1 MSRQLIGRTLV
12 RLYPAEVRRA
22 RGNELVG
29 TLLDAG
35 DVSTLAFVA
44 NAASLARSGLWAR
57 AREELG
63 RPVGQLLVGAL
74 CWAAV
79 LIAMTELVEGVGA
92 GIFWDG
98 PFFSYGHDPQTII
111 DMYVLPVLI
120 LMLFTSGRNRTTGL
134 LGLLRVAMR
143 LHQSQLISLD
153 DFLILFPVQI
163 AGFGL
168 LTIRPRSIQFAG
180 RYLWAIPTAMWAFYW
195 LTLLGQHSGIGMMT
209 PVITAL
215 IFLPIAPS
223 LALGLGIDW
232 LLQGVGYLTAGG
244 DYYPLLTGEFL
255 ACLPVVVL
263 AVGVYRHAAT
273 TGSSVE

>member
-35 DVSTLAFVA
+35 DVSSVAFLT

-63 RPVGQLLVGAL
+63 RPVGQLLVGAF

-79 LIAMTELVEGVGA
+79 LMAMSDVVEGVGT
-92 GIFWDG
+92 GLFWGGSIFSFG
-98 PFFSYGHDPQTII
+98 NDPQTVI

-120 LMLFTSGRNRTTGL
+120 LALFTTGRNRTTGL

-143 LHQSQLISLD
+143 
-153 DFLILFPVQI
+153 
-163 AGFGL
+163 
-168 LTIRPRSIQFAG
+168 
-180 RYLWAIPTAMWAFYW
+180 RYLRRTRRENLRPLPKLRLLLSRWIASPAAPHHPPALRERRLVAQADPATAQA
-195 LTLLGQHSGIGMMT
+195 
-209 PVITAL
+209 
-215 IFLPIAPS
+215 
-223 LALGLGIDW
+223 
-232 LLQGVGYLTAGG
+232 
-244 DYYPLLTGEFL
+244 
-255 ACLPVVVL
+255 
-263 AVGVYRHAAT
+263 
-273 TGSSVE
+273 